1 MSKFNANVTTKT
13 VNKCG
18 VPAFRMDVKD
28 KLVSQVLTTFFNE
41 PKFYGDNSEEI
52 IENIKAVLEID
63 PGFVANLAM
72 YARKEMHLRSISH
85 VLVAELANHNNGKP
99 FAREAIAE
107 VVERVDD
114 ITEILSYHLA
124 TYGKPIPASMK
135 KGIADAFSKFDEYQ
149 LAKYNRKKEIKLK
162 DVLNLVHPKP
172 LNSAQSNMWKRLLDG
187 SLATPVTWETELSAK
202 GNTKEVWES
211 LIAENK
217 LGYMAMLRNLRNII
231 QADVSNIGKVYE
243 FLSDE
248 KNVLRNKQLPF
259 RYYSAYNALKG
270 LGTSKLFDA
279 LEKAIKISTR
289 NISRLEGKTLIA
301 ADVSGSMTYSISN
314 RSTVTSA
321 EIATLLLSIANYIC
335 DETIT
340 VTFDT
345 DLYMCSLPTTNG
357 IISNA
362 NSIDINGGG
371 TDITLPFRYL
381 INNKIYVDRIIILSD
396 NEINSNWDQE
406 RSGWGRSV
414 PCQSVAEKYRREVN
428 PDVWIHAIDL
438 QGYGTQQFKGK
449 NTNIIAG
456 WSERTLEF
464 IALAEQGVDT
474 LRRRIEEY
482 KGR

>member
-1 MSKFNANVTTKT
+1 MSKFNTNVTTKT

-41 PKFYGDNSEEI
+41 AKYYGDNSAEI

-63 PGFVANLAM
+63 PGFVANLAI

-99 FAREAIAE
+99 FARKAIAE
-107 VVERVDD
+107 VAERADD
-114 ITEILSYHLA
+114 ITEILSYYLA

-135 KGIADAFSKFDEYQ
+135 KGLADAFSKFDEYQ
-149 LAKYNRKKEIKLK
+149 LAKYNRKKEIRLK
-162 DVLNLVHPKP
+162 DILNLVHPKP
-172 LNSAQSNMWKRLLDG
+172 LNNEQSNMWKRLLDG
-187 SLATPVTWETELSAK
+187 NLATPVTWETELSAK

-217 LGYMAMLRNLRNII
+217 LGYMAMLRNLRNIL

-259 RYYSAYNALKG
+259 RYYSAYNSIKG
-270 LGTSKLFDA
+270 LGTSKLFDT
-279 LEKAIKISTR
+279 LEKAIKISTK

-301 ADVSGSMTYSISN
+301 ADVSGSMRYSISN

-345 DLYMCSLPTTNG
+345 DLYMCNLPTTNG

-381 INNKIYVDRIIILSD
+381 LNNKIHVDRIIVLSD
-396 NEINSNWDQE
+396 NEINSGWDC
-406 RSGWGRSV
+406 SGWGGSV

-474 LRRRIEEY
+474 LRRRIETY

>member
-1 MSKFNANVTTKT
+1 MSKFNTTVTTKT

-41 PKFYGDNSEEI
+41 AKYYGDNSEEI
-52 IENIKAVLEID
+52 IETIKAVLEID
-63 PGFVANLAM
+63 PRFIANLAI

-99 FAREAIAE
+99 FARKAIAE

-114 ITEILSYHLA
+114 ITEILSYYLA

-135 KGIADAFSKFDEYQ
+135 KGLADAFGKFDEYQ
-149 LAKYNRKKEIKLK
+149 LAKYNRQNKAVKLK
-162 DVLNLVHPKP
+162 DILALVHPKP
-172 LNSAQSNMWKRLLDG
+172 NDDEQSDLWRRVLDDELG
-187 SLATPVTWETELSAK
+187 TPMTWETELSTK

-259 RYYSAYNALKG
+259 RYYSAYKALEG
-270 LGTSKLFDA
+270 LGTSKIYDA
-279 LEKAIKISTR
+279 LEKAIKTSTK

-301 ADVSGSMTYSISN
+301 ADVSGSMTWGISN

-321 EIATLLLSIANYIC
+321 EIAILLLSIANYIC

-345 DLYMCSLPTTNG
+345 DLYMCNLPTTNG

-362 NSIDINGGG
+362 NSIDIDGGG

-381 INNKIYVDRIIILSD
+381 LNNKIYVDRIIVISD
-396 NEINSNWDQE
+396 NEINSRWAC
-406 RSGWGRSV
+406 SGWRGGV
-414 PCQSVAEKYRREVN
+414 PCQSVAEKYRRELN
-428 PDVWIHAIDL
+428 PDVWVHAIDL
-438 QGYGTQQFKGK
+438 QGYGTQQFKG
-449 NTNIIAG
+449 NRTNIIAG

-474 LRRRIEEY
+474 LRRRIETY